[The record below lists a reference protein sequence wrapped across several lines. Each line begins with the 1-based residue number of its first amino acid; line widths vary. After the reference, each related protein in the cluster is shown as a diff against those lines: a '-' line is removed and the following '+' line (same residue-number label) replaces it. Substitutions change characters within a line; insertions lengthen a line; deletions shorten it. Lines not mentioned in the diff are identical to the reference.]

1 VGLRAFRGGAIA
13 VGVYVE
19 RDAPRVALS
28 SFVSTAAESDRLA
41 LEPYHVAAELARVV
55 SQKTLAEA
63 EAAVRE
69 GRKRQDALAAAGL
82 RVVASR
88 LEDAG
93 FVADGAALLVNRAGW
108 VTDLLRYSLA
118 TPEHPAVAEGLAVR
132 DAFRHA
138 LHENKKFDSSSSMRR
153 RYRRRPQRNSAS
165 RPSRSMRA
173 SKRSEAP
180 SAARGAKST
189 NWRVSPPGLPLRGTE
204 TYFTNGTLLGVTIRA
219 ISRKMA
225 FVTPGKGSSTWL
237 FTKAMIVMPVA
248 GI

>member
-1 VGLRAFRGGAIA
+1 VTVGLRAFRGGAIA

-41 LEPYHVAAELARVV
+41 LEPYHVAAELARDV

-138 LHENKKFDSSSSMRR
+138 LHENKIRFVELDEKAL
-153 RYRRRPQRNSAS
+153 QA
-165 RPSRSMRA
+165 
-173 SKRSEAP
+173 EAP
-180 SAARGAKST
+180 TQLRLSAVEIDACLKALGSTVGRPWRKEHKLACLAAWVTAARD
-189 NWRVSPPGLPLRGTE
+189 
-204 TYFTNGTLLGVTIRA
+204 
-219 ISRKMA
+219 
-225 FVTPGKGSSTWL
+225 
-237 FTKAMIVMPVA
+237 
-248 GI
+248 

>member
-1 VGLRAFRGGAIA
+1 MGLRASRGGAIA

-28 SFVSTAAESDRLA
+28 SFVATAAENDRLA
-41 LEPYHVAAELARVV
+41 SEPYHIAAELARDVT
-55 SQKTLAEA
+55 QKTLAEA

-88 LEDAG
+88 LKDAG
-93 FVADGAALLVNRAGW
+93 FALDAAALLVNRAGW

-138 LHENKKFDSSSSMRR
+138 LRENTIRFVELDEK
-153 RYRRRPQRNSAS
+153 
-165 RPSRSMRA
+165 
-173 SKRSEAP
+173 
-180 SAARGAKST
+180 
-189 NWRVSPPGLPLRGTE
+189 GLPAEAATQLRLSPVE
-204 TYFTNGTLLGVTIRA
+204 IDACLKALGSTVGRPWRKEHKLACLAAWVTA
-219 ISRKMA
+219 A
-225 FVTPGKGSSTWL
+225 HN
-237 FTKAMIVMPVA
+237 
-248 GI
+248 